1 MVCGCID
8 LLLVLDPSAFDLIHL
23 NIFIFILS
31 NEDQE
36 GEAVFSTEY
45 RKPGKL
51 ERLVQVILEI
61 QPSRTNQIQLY
72 GLLIFAV
79 GDEKKLSAEGQPP
92 GMHVQRSAKQPPPPV
107 QRPENK
113 TVVNQV
119 CLV

>member
-1 MVCGCID
+1 M
-8 LLLVLDPSAFDLIHL
+8 DPSAFDLIHL

-36 GEAVFSTEY
+36 GGAVLSTEY

-61 QPSRTNQIQLY
+61 QPSRTNQMQLY
-72 GLLIFAV
+72 GLRLLIFAV

-92 GMHVQRSAKQPPPPV
+92 GMRVQRPAKQPPPSV

-113 TVVNQV
+113 TVINQV